1 LASFLL
7 ALRLASN
14 DGGERGLPT
23 VDGVTAPW
31 SLEHIVE
38 KAIEVGTNPVVGLLV
53 DVVEN
58 AGYAKG
64 AGHLLTGVSIF
75 GDSYHYFGT
84 RDINR
89 GQYIYRLSGTTLVAG
104 LTFLGSPIPIAG
116 PALSFY
122 EKAYFQ
128 IKEKYMELYNR
139 VNDVNWWMQH
149 GYQ

>member
-89 GQYIYRLSGTTLVAG
+89 GQYIYSDSASLH
-104 LTFLGSPIPIAG
+104 FPIPIIFDSIIG
-116 PALSFY
+116 HNYPV
-122 EKAYFQ
+122 
-128 IKEKYMELYNR
+128 R
-139 VNDVNWWMQH
+139 
-149 GYQ
+149 